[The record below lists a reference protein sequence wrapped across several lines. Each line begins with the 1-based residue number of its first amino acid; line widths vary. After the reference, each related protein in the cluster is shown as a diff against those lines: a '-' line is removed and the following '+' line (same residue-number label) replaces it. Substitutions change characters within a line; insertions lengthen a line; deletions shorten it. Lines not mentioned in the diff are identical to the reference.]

1 MNIKNDFIGGE
12 ALSLIR
18 HSWSVS
24 WPMILIMF
32 FDFFINLTDVYIAG
46 RLDKDVQASVGFVSH
61 VYFLFVVVANALTVG
76 SVSVLSRLYTS
87 GDRERFSR
95 AVYSVVVT
103 ALTAGVMLSVAGVA
117 LVPAVIGVLN
127 LPGAVKKYGIP
138 LGQIYAAGLAFHY
151 FLINSNGILRSS
163 KRIRR
168 SMFTMS
174 IVCALNVGL
183 NFLLVFYTPLGYR
196 GIAVSTVASIAAGCA
211 LNYPEIKRLFAPVKQ
226 CSRAIITRVLRVG
239 WPTGLLQAAWQL
251 GSIMLFLILSALPEQ
266 NTEVIAAFTNGLRIE
281 AAIFLPA
288 FALNMANAVI
298 VGNFLGERRF
308 DNAYKSGLTTALIGV
323 MIISVMTAMVIF
335 NARSLSAFLSKNGV
349 VVNESVRYLY
359 ISMISEPVMAWAV
372 ILGGAL
378 NGAGDTRGVMAI
390 VIGSQWLVRLPL
402 AYLTSV
408 VFMLGPSAVWWS
420 MNASILVHAVFITMR
435 YRKRRW
441 LDDAN

>member
-1 MNIKNDFIGGE
+1 
-12 ALSLIR
+12 
-18 HSWSVS
+18 
-24 WPMILIMF
+24 
-32 FDFFINLTDVYIAG
+32 
-46 RLDKDVQASVGFVSH
+46 
-61 VYFLFVVVANALTVG
+61 
-76 SVSVLSRLYTS
+76 
-87 GDRERFSR
+87 
-95 AVYSVVVT
+95 
-103 ALTAGVMLSVAGVA
+103 
-117 LVPAVIGVLN
+117 
-127 LPGAVKKYGIP
+127 
-138 LGQIYAAGLAFHY
+138 
-151 FLINSNGILRSS
+151 
-163 KRIRR
+163 
-168 SMFTMS
+168 
-174 IVCALNVGL
+174 
-183 NFLLVFYTPLGYR
+183 
-196 GIAVSTVASIAAGCA
+196 
-211 LNYPEIKRLFAPVKQ
+211 
-226 CSRAIITRVLRVG
+226 
-239 WPTGLLQAAWQL
+239 
-251 GSIMLFLILSALPEQ
+251 MLFLILSALPDQ

-335 NARSLSAFLSKNGV
+335 NARSLSAFLSKNGL

>member
-1 MNIKNDFIGGE
+1 MNIKRIIMGGE
-12 ALSLIR
+12 ADSLIK
-18 HSWSVS
+18 HSWSVA

-46 RLDKDVQASVGFVSH
+46 RLDKDVQASVGFVSQ
-61 VYFLFVVVANALTVG
+61 VYFLFVVIANALTVG

-87 GDRERFSR
+87 GDRERFSS

-103 ALTAGVMLSVAGVA
+103 ALAAGVMLSVAGVP
-117 LVPAVIGVLN
+117 LVSAFIAVLN
-127 LPGAVKKYGIP
+127 VPDAVKKYGIP

-163 KRIRR
+163 KRVMR
-168 SMFTMS
+168 SMFTMG
-174 IVCALNVGL
+174 IVCGLNVGL
-183 NFLLVFYTPLGYR
+183 NFLLVFYTPLGFR
-196 GIAVSTVASIAAGCA
+196 GIAVSTVVSIAAGCA
-211 LNYPEIKRLFAPVKQ
+211 LNYPEIKKLFTPMKR
-226 CSRAIITRVLRVG
+226 CSYSIITRVLRVG
-239 WPTGLLQAAWQL
+239 WPTGLLQTAWQL
-251 GSIMLFLILSALPEQ
+251 GSIMLFLVLSALPEQ
-266 NTEVIAAFTNGLRIE
+266 KTEVIAAFTNGLRIE

-298 VGNFLGERRF
+298 VGNFIGERRF

-323 MIISVMTAMVIF
+323 IIISVMTTMVIL
-335 NARSLSAFLSKNGV
+335 NARCLSAVLSKNGV

-408 VFMLGPSAVWWS
+408 VLLMGPSAVWWS
-420 MNASILVHAVFITMR
+420 MNASILVHAVLITIR

-441 LDDAN
+441 LEDAN